1 MLIINRELKETPKEE
16 ESSNQIEIETLLIFF
31 NFLFSYSIIPLP
43 DSFVIF
49 INGIIFGF
57 IASFLLIFF
66 MPLSRNSNSMT
77 SSSNRILV
85 NREINKTIPSFHEI
99 IKPFKVYMMTSQ
111 MMQVSYAH
119 AQGWVNEI
127 HSYSVENYHISNTH
141 STFITLDN
149 SSIRLQTPAKFIFY
163 FYFCLPLIGHFVAE
177 ISPVE
182 ASIMRK
188 CRIQLLLCI
197 RESTV

>member
-119 AQGWVNEI
+119 A
-127 HSYSVENYHISNTH
+127 
-141 STFITLDN
+141 
-149 SSIRLQTPAKFIFY
+149 
-163 FYFCLPLIGHFVAE
+163 
-177 ISPVE
+177 
-182 ASIMRK
+182 
-188 CRIQLLLCI
+188 
-197 RESTV
+197 